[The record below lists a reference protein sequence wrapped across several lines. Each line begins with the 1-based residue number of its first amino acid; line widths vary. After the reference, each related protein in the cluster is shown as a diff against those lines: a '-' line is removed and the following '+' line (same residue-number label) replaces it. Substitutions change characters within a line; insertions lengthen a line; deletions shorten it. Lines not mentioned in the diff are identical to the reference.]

1 MQAEASTVE
10 MSALTL
16 EKIVNETSDLPALP
30 EATLAV
36 MKESQSATST
46 AHSVA
51 KYLSQ
56 DQALT
61 TRVLRLANSA
71 FYGMQR
77 KVCSP
82 EEAVVVLGMRAVR
95 NLAMIAST
103 YHWMAKPLLGYGME
117 PGEFWQ
123 HSLGTAVA
131 TQMISTKMVPGESDL
146 AFTCGLL
153 HDIGKVALSSWLER
167 RAVRM
172 SAIAAKLLVPMEIAE
187 KRILGF
193 DHQDVGGLLTEKWN
207 LPKVIVEVASYHH
220 RPSEC
225 FPQNAMLDI
234 VHVGE
239 YVANASGVGHGG
251 EGIQVNF
258 DRQALERL
266 KADEGDLEMWLEG
279 FPAVFDQYEKLF
291 DEKKAA

>member
-1 MQAEASTVE
+1 MQVEAAGVE

-16 EKIVNETSDLPALP
+16 EKIVEETSDLPALP

-36 MKESQSATST
+36 MKESQSSTST

-51 KYLSQ
+51 KYLEQ

-61 TRVLRLANSA
+61 ARVLRLANSA

-77 KVCSP
+77 KICSP

-103 YHWMAKPLLGYGME
+103 YHWMSKPLLGYGME

-123 HSLGTAVA
+123 HSLGTAIA
-131 TQMISTKMVPGESDL
+131 AQLIANTKSDSSADT

-153 HDIGKVALSSWLER
+153 HDVGKLALSSWLER

-172 SAIAAKLLVPMEIAE
+172 STIAAKLAVPMEVAE
-187 KRILGF
+187 RRILGF
-193 DHQDVGGLLTEKWN
+193 DHQEVGGLLVEKWN
-207 LPKVIVEVASYHH
+207 LPKAIVEVASYHH

-225 FPQNAMLDI
+225 FPTSSLVDT
-234 VHVGE
+234 VHLGD
-239 YVANASGVGHGG
+239 YVASVSAIGHGG
-251 EGIQVNF
+251 EGIQVSC
-258 DRQALERL
+258 DAEALARIG
-266 KADEGDLEMWLEG
+266 ADEQDLEGWCAAFEG
-279 FPAVFDQYEKLF
+279 AYNQYEKLF
-291 DEKKAA
+291 DDKKAA